1 MTKFLQALFQT
12 DANFVEHPLIER
24 ISYRYITRRNIPTS
38 WEKKELVHKKKLIEL
53 GLENSRTYEIERIF
67 TKGTVSQSSNNQ
79 DANHMEGSCSRDGGG
94 HQPMTNALG

>member
-24 ISYRYITRRNIPTS
+24 ISYRYIRRRNIPTS

-67 TKGTVSQSSNNQ
+67 TKGTVSHLIIKTLIIWK
-79 DANHMEGSCSRDGGG
+79 DRVREMEVGIS
-94 HQPMTNALG
+94 L